1 MKIIDLR
8 SDTVTQPSTAMRE
21 AMSCAAVG
29 DDVYGEDPTVNALQ
43 DYAAE
48 LTGKEAALFVPS
60 GTMGNLLAL
69 LAHCQRGDEY
79 IVGQQAHCYKFEG
92 GGAAVLGSIQPQPL
106 DNQSDGTLDLAA
118 IRAAIKADDPHFAQT
133 RLVCLENTHNGKIL
147 PLDYQAHVAQLCRE
161 QGLSLHLD
169 GARVCNAAAV
179 QGVELKQIARYYD
192 SLSICLSKGLG
203 APLGSVLTGSS
214 DFIKRAL
221 RWRKMCG
228 GGMRQA
234 GIVAAGGLF
243 ALRDQ
248 RQRLSEDHYH
258 AEQLAAGLAT
268 IDELCVEPVHSNM
281 VFVQC
286 PSEHMQPLKT
296 YLHQQGILVDGHL
309 SLRLVTHLDID
320 DCDIKRVLQAVGNF
334 FTNG

>member
-8 SDTVTQPSTAMRE
+8 SDTVTQPSAAMRH
-21 AMSCAAVG
+21 AMSIAPVG

-48 LTGKEAALFVPS
+48 LTGKQAALFVPS

-79 IVGQQAHCYKFEG
+79 IVGQQAHCYKYEG

-133 RLVCLENTHNGKIL
+133 RLLCLENTHNGKVL
-147 PLDYQAHVAQLCRE
+147 PLDYQAQVAELCAER
-161 QGLSLHLD
+161 GLSLHLD
-169 GARVCNAAAV
+169 GARVCNAAAA
-179 QGVELKQIARYYD
+179 QGVELERIAKHYD

-203 APLGSVLTGSS
+203 APLGSVLTGSK
-214 DFIKRAL
+214 DFIKRTL

-234 GIVAAGGLF
+234 GIVAAGALL

-248 RQRLSEDHYH
+248 RQRLLEDHHH
-258 AEQLAAGLAT
+258 AALLAAGLAT
-268 IDELCVEPVHSNM
+268 IDELSVAPVHSNM

-286 PSEHMQPLKT
+286 PTQQLQTLKT
-296 YLHQQGILVDGHL
+296 RLKQQGIMVDGHL
-309 SLRLVTHLDID
+309 GLRLVTHLDINKED
-320 DCDIKRVLQAVGNF
+320 VQRVLTAIGNF
-334 FTNG
+334 FAR

>member
-8 SDTVTQPSTAMRE
+8 SDTVTQPSPAMRD
-21 AMSCAAVG
+21 AMAGAAVG

-106 DNQSDGTLDLAA
+106 DNQADGTLDLAVV
-118 IRAAIKADDPHFAQT
+118 RAAIKVDDPHFAQT
-133 RLVCLENTHNGKIL
+133 RLLCLENTHNGKVL
-147 PLDYQAHVAQLCRE
+147 PLDYQAQVAQLCTE

-169 GARVCNAAAV
+169 GARVCNAAAA
-179 QGVELKQIARYYD
+179 QGVELEQIARHYD
-192 SLSICLSKGLG
+192 SVSICLSKGLG
-203 APLGSVLTGSS
+203 APLGSILVGKA

-234 GIVAAGGLF
+234 GIVAAGGLL

-248 RQRLSEDHYH
+248 RRRLVEDHHH
-258 AEQLAAGLAT
+258 AQLLAAGLQT
-268 IDELCVEPVHSNM
+268 IDELSVEPVHSNM

-286 PSEHMQPLKT
+286 PQMQSLKA
-296 YLHQQGILVDGHL
+296 YLQQQGILVDGHL
-309 SLRLVTHLDID
+309 SLRLVTHLDVDLD
-320 DCDIKRVLQAVGNF
+320 DVQRVLEAIEKF
-334 FTNG
+334 FSKG